1 MSGRGGW
8 SGLKGGGGGGIA
20 QSKNIYNSM
29 LQQGLNSNIKGI
41 RTKAENGTGNYSF
54 KGATPVTY
62 EEALKIGKTSK
73 AITRGENTLVEGYL
87 PNGKHVYFA
96 GKTESPQIQ
105 ALLNKRKSKVD
116 TTPSDNRV
124 TGTTTTYDRAISKKR
139 TTFDSDYFRSSGK
152 PDWFISHDEVR
163 KARRKKTK

>member
-1 MSGRGGW
+1 MGGRGGS
-8 SGLKGGGGGGIA
+8 SGSKGGGGIA

-62 EEALKIGKTSK
+62 EEALKMGRT
-73 AITRGENTLVEGYL
+73 ANVITRGENTLVSGYL

-96 GKTESPQIQ
+96 AKTNSQQIQ
-105 ALLNKRKSKVD
+105 TLMEQRRSKTD
-116 TTPSDNRV
+116 TTANVPDRAN
-124 TGTTTTYDRAISKKR
+124 TTTTYEKWYKQN
-139 TTFDSDYFRSSGK
+139 
-152 PDWFISHDEVR
+152 
-163 KARRKKTK
+163 RRKFENYYYGGNNTKKKK

>member
-8 SGLKGGGGGGIA
+8 SGLKGGGGGIA

-41 RTKAENGTGNYSF
+41 RAKAEQGTGNYSF
-54 KGATPVTY
+54 KDATAVSFAEANTLGA
-62 EEALKIGKTSK
+62 
-73 AITRGENTLVEGYL
+73 AIKPHTRGEYTLVEGYL

-124 TGTTTTYDRAISKKR
+124 TGATTTYDRAISKKR

-163 KARRKKTK
+163 KAKRKKTK

>member
-8 SGLKGGGGGGIA
+8 SGLKGGGGGIA

-54 KGATPVTY
+54 KDATPVTY

-73 AITRGENTLVEGYL
+73 TITRGENTLVEGYL

-96 GKTESPQIQ
+96 GKTESSQIQ
-105 ALLNKRKSKVD
+105 TLLERRKSKTD
-116 TTPSDNRV
+116 TTPNLPDRIN
-124 TGTTTTYDRAISKKR
+124 TTTTYDRWLKKNR
-139 TTFDSDYFRSSGK
+139 KDFDNWYFGGQNQ
-152 PDWFISHDEVR
+152 
-163 KARRKKTK
+163 KKKK

>member
-1 MSGRGGW
+1 MGGRGSSSR
-8 SGLKGGGGGGIA
+8 SGSGGGGGGIA

-105 ALLNKRKSKVD
+105 TLLEKRKSKED
-116 TTPSDNRV
+116 ITPNIPDNIQ
-124 TGTTTTYDRAISKKR
+124 TTTTTYDRWQKNN
-139 TTFDSDYFRSSGK
+139 
-152 PDWFISHDEVR
+152 
-163 KARRKKTK
+163 RRKFDDWYFGGQNQKKKK